1 MAFLVM
7 APSARWAEVVLS
19 DTERH
24 RLSRDSL
31 SATDG
36 SGTGARGASSITVRY
51 QGCSEAVSNP
61 NVACPLTGGCH
72 GLRSPRRECICSRK
86 VLANSRGLL
95 SNDEHHRLLNLF
107 SRAGL
112 SMDHEL
118 FNEEV
123 LDKATKAILKTRD
136 GKLRLAVPNPLGSC
150 TFLND
155 VSTEEMN
162 TVLRRHKELMKQY
175 PRTGA
180 GIEAYVDASDTGYTL
195 NDSPIEDQMN
205 GKTAEDVVN
214 GKGTNGFGNGIV
226 NGLKEVMANGYPNGY
241 RN

>member
-1 MAFLVM
+1 M
-7 APSARWAEVVLS
+7 
-19 DTERH
+19 
-24 RLSRDSL
+24 
-31 SATDG
+31 
-36 SGTGARGASSITVRY
+36 
-51 QGCSEAVSNP
+51 
-61 NVACPLTGGCH
+61 
-72 GLRSPRRECICSRK
+72 
-86 VLANSRGLL
+86 
-95 SNDEHHRLLNLF
+95 
-107 SRAGL
+107 
-112 SMDHEL
+112 
-118 FNEEV
+118 
-123 LDKATKAILKTRD
+123 
-136 GKLRLAVPNPLGSC
+136 RLAVPNPLGSC

-162 TVLRRHKELMKQY
+162 NVLRRHKELMKQY

-214 GKGTNGFGNGIV
+214 GKGTNGFSNGIV